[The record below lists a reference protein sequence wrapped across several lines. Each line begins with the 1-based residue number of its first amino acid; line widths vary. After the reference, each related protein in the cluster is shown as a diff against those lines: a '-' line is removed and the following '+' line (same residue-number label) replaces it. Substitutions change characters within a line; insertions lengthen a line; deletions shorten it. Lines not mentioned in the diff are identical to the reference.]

1 MRRAGL
7 MGALG
12 LVVLINGIVLAGV
25 AWNRA
30 GEPEAT
36 LVLTERE
43 LPMAWGVFGSHENTG
58 IALSL
63 NQAWAAPS
71 DWFDEVKLRELG
83 FEPERYVAP
92 DKAGADWHK
101 QPLPRRAYVVMEFDG
116 PAWAALLQKKEQ
128 EVRDMPAQIEAGKRT
143 QQQLEYEQHE
153 LERMRNASSRLVAV
167 DVGNDPEALRARYAD
182 THRYLITAAE
192 VRMGYSYSR
201 GSDGRAEK
209 PMMQGYIGEI
219 LTGTIHV
226 PARFHAVLN
235 EAIGRV
241 RANASTAYRP
251 DAPTPRYQVTL
262 HYGKRYEPWVVSIEP
277 LEKPVPLAT
286 RQ

>member
-12 LVVLINGIVLAGV
+12 LVVLINGVVLAGV

-43 LPMAWGVFGSHENTG
+43 LSMAWGPFRSHENTG
-58 IALSL
+58 VALSL
-63 NQAWAAPS
+63 NQAWAASS
-71 DWFDEVKLRELG
+71 DWFDEAKLRELG
-83 FEPERYVAP
+83 FEPERYLAP
-92 DKAGADWHK
+92 DKTAVDWRK

-128 EVRDMPAQIEAGKRT
+128 EIRDMPAQIEAGKQTR
-143 QQQLEYEQHE
+143 QQLEYEQGE

-182 THRYLITAAE
+182 TRRYLITAAE
-192 VRMGYSYSR
+192 VHMSYIYQSES
-201 GSDGRAEK
+201 GGNGEK
-209 PMMQGYIGEI
+209 PVMRGHIGEI

-226 PARFHAVLN
+226 PARFHATLD
-235 EAIGRV
+235 EAIRKGS
-241 RANASTAYRP
+241 AMTSHRP
-251 DAPTPRYQVTL
+251 GYPAEERPHYQVTL
-262 HYGKRYEPWVVSIEP
+262 YYGRRYEPWVVSIEP
-277 LEKPVPLAT
+277 LERRVP
-286 RQ
+286 

>member
-7 MGALG
+7 MSAVG

-25 AWNRA
+25 VWNRA
-30 GEPEAT
+30 GAPEAT

-43 LPMAWGVFGSHENTG
+43 LPMAWGAFGSHENTG

-63 NQAWAAPS
+63 NQAWAASS
-71 DWFDEVKLRELG
+71 DWFDEAKLRELG
-83 FEPERYVAP
+83 FEPERYLP
-92 DKAGADWHK
+92 SDKAGADWHK

-128 EVRDMPAQIEAGKRT
+128 EMRDMPAQIEAGKRT
-143 QQQLEYEQHE
+143 QQQFEYEQHE

-182 THRYLITAAE
+182 TRRYLITAAE
-192 VRMGYSYSR
+192 VHMSYRYRS
-201 GSDGRAEK
+201 GSDGTAEK
-209 PMMQGYIGEI
+209 PVMQGHIGEI
-219 LTGTIHV
+219 LTGTVHV
-226 PARFHAVLN
+226 PARFHAVLS
-235 EAIGRV
+235 EAARKEP
-241 RANASTAYRP
+241 ATTSYRP
-251 DAPTPRYQVTL
+251 GYLTEERPHYQVTL

-277 LEKPVPLAT
+277 LEKPVP
-286 RQ
+286 